1 MVRNPNQKIYQTHI
15 PREYI
20 LSKLNKDVYGKIRS
34 TNDAMI
40 ISLLNT
46 GKTIGESIILV
57 SHNAALPMYTE
68 LFLCRRYFRIIKNY
82 MHEYNVAKKRNIHNQ
97 ETT

>member
-68 LFLCRRYFRIIKNY
+68 LFLCRRYLRIIKNY
-82 MHEYNVAKKRNIHNQ
+82 MHEYNLTKKRM
-97 ETT
+97 

>member
-1 MVRNPNQKIYQTHI
+1 MMRNPNQTIYQTHI

-20 LSKLNKDVYGKIRS
+20 LSKLDKDKDGKIRS

-57 SHNAALPMYTE
+57 SHNAVLPMYTE
-68 LFLCRRYFRIIKNY
+68 LFLCRRYLRIIKNY
-82 MHEYNVAKKRNIHNQ
+82 MHEYNLTKKRI
-97 ETT
+97 